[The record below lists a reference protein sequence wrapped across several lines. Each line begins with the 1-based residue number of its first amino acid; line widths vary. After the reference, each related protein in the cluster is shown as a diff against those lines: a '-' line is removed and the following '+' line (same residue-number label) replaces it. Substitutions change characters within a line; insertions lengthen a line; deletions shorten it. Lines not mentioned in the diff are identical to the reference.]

1 MKAIE
6 ESVSQI
12 ADGLRTLAAAMSAP
26 EHLHLMS
33 AHQAMER
40 LHSVLPL
47 LSSADVAFAYLCDR
61 DGAGALVGANH
72 PVEYLTQRLGMSRRE
87 AFTLLEQGKR
97 LYGEPEVPEPDAPSD
112 AGDSGDAGDAGDAGA
127 AAEEERRRQEEE
139 AQERRRKARAAQER
153 ARRAAEKAN
162 AEKKRI
168 ITNAL
173 KDLNEHAEP
182 GYEEL
187 LAQALE
193 AAETRTPEEL
203 RKFVAD
209 LVKRANR
216 RGRGYDGKQDQLAA
230 WKKRGFWFGE
240 QDSDGGS
247 YAKVY
252 LDAASRAKLEACLA
266 AGDHLGSNME
276 GSDAAQRDSRR
287 KHQRRFDQLMEVLD
301 RYGSAA
307 SKARGGVG
315 TVVITMTLED
325 LIGADAFTEFS
336 TNTSVSLTPL
346 DIVRLGLAGDSFLLQ
361 LDSVT
366 GVPLSL
372 GRARLA
378 SVEQKLV
385 LLAMQGVCAWNGCTK
400 PGVEL
405 EAHHLQSYLHGGLT
419 SIENLTLLCR
429 EHHMCNNDNR
439 NGTGNKGYFDRDPAT
454 GDVIY
459 HPANGDPPRHTT
471 TYQYRNSP
479 GQRHAHRARS
489 RHPDGA
495 GRPPDPALFDP
506 GPSG

>member
-1 MKAIE
+1 MITIE
-6 ESVSQI
+6 QSVDQI
-12 ADGLRTLAAAMSAP
+12 VDGLRTLATAMATP
-26 EHLHLMS
+26 ENLHLMS

-40 LHSVLPL
+40 LHGVLPL
-47 LSSADVAFAYLCDR
+47 LSNADVAFAYLCDR

-72 PVEYLTQRLGMSRRE
+72 PVEYLTQRLGMSRRD

-97 LYGEPEVPEPDAPSD
+97 LYGEPEVPEPEGGAD
-112 AGDSGDAGDAGDAGA
+112 DSADGSVDGA
-127 AAEEERRRQEEE
+127 AAEEERRRQEQE
-139 AQERRRKARAAQER
+139 AEERRKKARAAQER

-173 KDLNEHAEP
+173 KDLNEHSEP

-187 LAQALE
+187 FAQALE

-203 RKFVAD
+203 RRFVAD

-216 RGRGYDGKQDQLAA
+216 RGRDYDGKRDPLAA
-230 WKKRGFWFGE
+230 WKKRGIWFGE
-240 QDSDGGS
+240 QDADGGS

-276 GSDAAQRDSRR
+276 GEDAAQRDSRR
-287 KHQRRFDQLMEVLD
+287 KHQRRFDQLMDVID
-301 RYGSAA
+301 RHGSTA

-325 LIGADAFTEFS
+325 LLGADASTEFS

-419 SIENLTLLCR
+419 SIENLVLLCR

-439 NGTGNKGYFDRDPAT
+439 NGTGNKGYFDRDSET
-454 GDVIY
+454 GEVEY
-459 HPANGDPPRHTT
+459 HPANGDPPRHTG

-479 GQRHAHRARS
+479 GQRLVSRARS